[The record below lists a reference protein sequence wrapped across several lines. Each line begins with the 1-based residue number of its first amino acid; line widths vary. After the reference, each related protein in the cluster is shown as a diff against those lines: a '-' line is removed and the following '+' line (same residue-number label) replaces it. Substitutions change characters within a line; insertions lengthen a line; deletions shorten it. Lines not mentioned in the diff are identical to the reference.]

1 MTEEQRRPWA
11 QSCQSTGMQHR
22 HSRKEGSL
30 SAPFVMLTD
39 HFSCPSGIFC
49 LSFVRDDMKS
59 PPSTF
64 NLFTEGMHN
73 AIPWPYICDIIFK
86 KCYLL
91 LIVIFTTE
99 IGKLALSSAFL
110 SGQFL
115 YGHRHIC
122 TVRGCLRSP
131 SIARAP
137 GKAWTGS
144 LLKLMSPFFL
154 LSQLCFVQ
162 PWHNLNLKQLQFTW
176 YYNIQGKNPSDRWFA
191 QFHPLW
197 KHKCYKQQKGRK
209 LLRDAGKYSVSKC
222 NMLYVDKTHWVC
234 EYGVTYYYSGKRS

>member
-1 MTEEQRRPWA
+1 M
-11 QSCQSTGMQHR
+11 
-22 HSRKEGSL
+22 
-30 SAPFVMLTD
+30 
-39 HFSCPSGIFC
+39 
-49 LSFVRDDMKS
+49 
-59 PPSTF
+59 
-64 NLFTEGMHN
+64 
-73 AIPWPYICDIIFK
+73 
-86 KCYLL
+86 
-91 LIVIFTTE
+91 IFTTE

-115 YGHRHIC
+115 YGHRCIC

-197 KHKCYKQQKGRK
+197 KHKCYKSRK
-209 LLRDAGKYSVSKC
+209 EESCFGMLRNTVSVNATCCMWIKPIEFVNTELPIITQERDLRIITVLWKHQAECSGMVQGKNSVKDDYKRNSKHRLSPYKLKFC
-222 NMLYVDKTHWVC
+222 PHLQFYAQF
-234 EYGVTYYYSGKRS
+234 